1 MSFFSLSSLS
11 FFLYLLFPFLS
22 FPLEGGGVISI
33 NLGGTCQ
40 IPPPLSPIKNE
51 HVPEMSQLTN
61 HKIYLE
67 LVNWNE
73 VLKTMLTGPTNLS
86 LPSPH
91 VVFLQLFLIHFPY
104 YL

>member
-22 FPLEGGGVISI
+22 FGGG
-33 NLGGTCQ
+33 GGSSQ
-40 IPPPLSPIKNE
+40 LIWELLAKSPPLSPIKNE